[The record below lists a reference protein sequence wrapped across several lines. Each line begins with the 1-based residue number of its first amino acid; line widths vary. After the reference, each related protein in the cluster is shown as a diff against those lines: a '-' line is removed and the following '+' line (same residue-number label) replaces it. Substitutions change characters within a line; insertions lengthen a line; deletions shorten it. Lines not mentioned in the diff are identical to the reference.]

1 MAKKSGRTTEETKA
15 RPRRKGSAPAASPV
29 VSTAHEAPKEK
40 PRFPIVGI
48 GASAGGL
55 EALELFL
62 RGVPAGSGVGF
73 VVVQHLDPTHKGVMP
88 ELLQRATKMP
98 VVQAKDRQR
107 VEPGHVYVIPPNRDM
122 SILRGVLHLFEPA
135 APRGL
140 RLPIDYFF
148 RSLAQ
153 DMKELAVGVVL
164 SGMGTDGT
172 LGLRAI
178 KDESGLVLVQEP
190 STAKFDGM
198 PCSAIDAGL
207 ADFVGPAGNLPARL
221 LEYLTHAPLAR
232 PEPVLPDKSQSSLEK
247 VVLLLRTQ
255 TGHDFS
261 QYKKSTLYR
270 RVERRMG
277 IHQIDTISRYV
288 RFLQTNAQELDLL
301 FKEVLIGVTSFF
313 RDPEE
318 WERLRVSVLPAL
330 LAGRPPG
337 TQIRAWVPGC
347 STGEEAY
354 SLAMVFREAAEQSAP
369 LGRYTLQV
377 FATDLNRDAVERARN
392 GVFPSGIAGDIS
404 PQRLARFFVKEE
416 GSYRVAREIREMVV
430 FAPQNVVMDPPFTK
444 LDILVCRNLLIYF
457 EPELQQKLLPVFH
470 FALRP
475 GGILF
480 LGTAENLGA
489 QREFF
494 EPVEGARRVF
504 RRSEKGGLVVPVE
517 FPTTFYRGAAVKG
530 EGALA
535 SVSQGSIQSVA
546 DQLIL
551 SHFAPA
557 AVLVTDKGDI
567 LYVSGRTGKYLE
579 PAAGKANWNIFAM
592 AREGLRYELPEAFR
606 AAAKRKGAVT
616 LPGLSV
622 ATDGGTQTVDI
633 SVQLLQEPESLK
645 GAVLL
650 VFHDRPT
657 VSVEA
662 SSRPGGGK
670 LSPAASARVA
680 ELQTE
685 TRRLRT
691 ELQRVHEQMQSSQ
704 EELMSANEEYQSA
717 NEEMQSTNEELTT
730 SREEMQSLNEELQT
744 VNAELQSKVDDL
756 SRTSNDMKNL
766 LDSTDVATVFLDGA
780 LRVRRFTTLAG
791 KMIRLIP
798 GDVGRPF
805 SDIAA
810 PLLYPGLGDD
820 AREVLRTLAFFE
832 KEVVDGE
839 GRSFR
844 VRVMPYRTMED
855 RIDGVVITYTD
866 ITSYRKP
873 VA

>member
-1 MAKKSGRTTEETKA
+1 MAKKSGITPEKTKV
-15 RPRRKGSAPAASPV
+15 RPRRRPSVSEGSPA
-29 VSTAHEAPKEK
+29 VSTTQEAPKGK

-62 RGVPAGSGVGF
+62 KGVPAGSGVGF

-107 VEPGHVYVIPPNRDM
+107 VERGHVYVIPPNRDM

-221 LEYLTHAPLAR
+221 LEYLSHAPLAR
-232 PEPVLPDKSQSSLEK
+232 PEPVVPDKTQSSLEK

-318 WERLRVSVLPAL
+318 WERLRDGVLPAL

-354 SLAMVFREAAEQSAP
+354 TLAMVFREAVEQSAP

-404 PQRLARFFVKEE
+404 PQRLSRFFVKEE

-444 LDILVCRNLLIYF
+444 LDILICRNLLIYF

-489 QREFF
+489 QRDLFD
-494 EPVEGARRVF
+494 PIEGTRRLF
-504 RRSEKGGLVVPVE
+504 RRSESGGLVLPVE
-517 FPTTFYRGAAVKG
+517 FPTTFFRAAAATV
-530 EGALA
+530 EGALPSA
-535 SVSQGSIQSVA
+535 SSGSIQSVA

-551 SHFAPA
+551 SRFAPA

-606 AAAKRKGAVT
+606 AAASKKGAVT
-616 LPGLSV
+616 LQGLHV
-622 ATDGGTQTVDI
+622 ATDGGTQTVDL
-633 SVQLLQEPESLK
+633 SVQLLQEPETLK

-650 VFHDRPT
+650 VFHDRPAAPA
-657 VSVEA
+657 EA
-662 SSRPGGGK
+662 SSRGGRK
-670 LSPAASARVA
+670 MSPAAGARVA
-680 ELQTE
+680 ELQAE
-685 TRRLRT
+685 ARRLRA
-691 ELQRVHEQMQSSQ
+691 ELQRTHEQMQSSQ

-756 SRTSNDMKNL
+756 SRTNNDMKNL

-780 LRVRRFTTLAG
+780 LRVRRFTAPAG
-791 KMIRLIP
+791 KLIRLIP

-805 SDIAA
+805 SDIAS
-810 PLLYPGLGDD
+810 PLLYAALADD
-820 AREVLRTLAFFE
+820 AREVLRTLAFSE
-832 KEVVDGE
+832 KEIVDGE

-866 ITSYRKP
+866 VSSYRKAGP
-873 VA
+873 